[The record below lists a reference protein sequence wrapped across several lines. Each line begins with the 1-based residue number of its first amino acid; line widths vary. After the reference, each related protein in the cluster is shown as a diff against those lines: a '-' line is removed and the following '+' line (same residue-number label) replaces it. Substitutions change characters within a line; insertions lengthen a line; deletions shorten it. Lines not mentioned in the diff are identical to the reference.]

1 MTFPNAYHG
10 VKKIFTAEILGLI
23 GAVCLILGSLIGV
36 LAVVSTVAGSEG
48 GAAASGIGTIIFLAA
63 GAVLPIIGYI
73 MNLVGLNQASKDD
86 SNFRVA
92 FMVAIISLIV
102 LIVSAVF
109 SVFNFGNGMA
119 DNIAK
124 AFSIMANIIVTVYVI
139 TGISSL
145 AEQLKKPEMVEM
157 GRKILIFIIVI
168 NGIIMVAEILPVFF
182 GINVTVA
189 SIEGI
194 MGVVS
199 AVCQFIYYIVY
210 LVFLGKAKAML
221 QNN

>member
-1 MTFPNAYHG
+1 
-10 VKKIFTAEILGLI
+10 
-23 GAVCLILGSLIGV
+23 
-36 LAVVSTVAGSEG
+36 
-48 GAAASGIGTIIFLAA
+48 
-63 GAVLPIIGYI
+63 
-73 MNLVGLNQASKDD
+73 
-86 SNFRVA
+86 
-92 FMVAIISLIV
+92 
-102 LIVSAVF
+102 
-109 SVFNFGNGMA
+109 MA